1 MSEVVCGI
9 GMSHAPGILGW
20 PDAPS
25 EPVRERIAGAVAD
38 LRAYLSEHR
47 PDVLIAFL
55 DDHFDNHFRNLM
67 PVFALGIADAHR
79 GPAPQYRE
87 MLRID
92 RVSEIPSRPDIGERL
107 LEGLV
112 HSGFDVARMGR
123 VDYGNNL
130 MVPLELI
137 RPELDIPIVPI
148 FINVFTRPIAPIDR
162 VYALGGQVR
171 RLLEP
176 ESARVGFIGTGGL
189 SHWPPVWNERS
200 DQSDSMLQRMKRF
213 QTEGLSVLDD
223 DPNLWTDIGKYE
235 IEMAEKNAQRLVNE
249 GWDRHFLALLEKGD
263 TEGVLS
269 MTFDSIEEQAGHG
282 GHEVLNWVALMGAM
296 DGAPAEIVGYEPVLE
311 WICGMA
317 FLKYSPIS
325 SSSESV

>member
-25 EPVRERIAGAVAD
+25 ASVQQSIAAAVGS
-38 LRAYLSEHR
+38 LRAYLAERH
-47 PDVLIAFL
+47 PDVMIAFL

-67 PVFALGIADAHR
+67 PIFALGVADAHR
-79 GPAPQYRE
+79 GPAPQYLE
-87 MLRID
+87 MLKID
-92 RVSEIPSRPDIGERL
+92 RVTDIPSRPDLAEQL

-137 RPELDIPIVPI
+137 RAERDIPIIPV
-148 FINVFTRPIAPIDR
+148 FINVFTRPIAPIGR
-162 VYALGGQVR
+162 VYALGQQIRQLV
-171 RLLEP
+171 EP
-176 ESARVGFIGTGGL
+176 FGERIGFIATGGL

-200 DQSDSMLQRMKRF
+200 DPDDSMLQRMKRF
-213 QTEGLSVLDD
+213 QTQGLSTLDE
-223 DPNLWTDIGKYE
+223 DPGLWTDVGKYE

-249 GWDRHFLALLEKGD
+249 EWDRRFLALLEKGD

-269 MTFDSIEEQAGHG
+269 MTFETVEEEAGHG
-282 GHEVLNWVALMGAM
+282 GHEILNWVALMGAM
-296 DGAPAEIVGYEPVLE
+296 GGRPAEIVGYEPVLE

-317 FLKYSPIS
+317 FVRYG
-325 SSSESV
+325 